1 MSETST
7 APPRRVA
14 HALARR
20 LGELKRLAERH
31 GLQDLAV
38 FGSVA
43 RGDDTAGSD
52 IDLLVTGAD
61 HTTYFDLVEF
71 ESAASELLGVPV
83 DAVFRD
89 GLRPGIDDDIRRDAR
104 RL

>member
-1 MSETST
+1 MSDTST
-7 APPRRVA
+7 ASPRPVA
-14 HALARR
+14 HALARHR
-20 LGELKRLAERH
+20 HELKRLAERY
-31 GLQDLAV
+31 GLSELAV

-52 IDLLVTGAD
+52 VDLLVTGTEG
-61 HTTYFDLVEF
+61 TTYFDLVEF
-71 ESAASELLGVPV
+71 ESAASTLLGAPV

-89 GLRPGIDDDIRRDAR
+89 GLRAGIDDDIRRDAR